1 MRIKDNKVI
10 SETPFLKFNNT
21 EYEDNLGNTKHWV
34 WCQRPGG
41 VKAVVIV
48 AVVDRGF
55 VPPWTEIGYKR
66 NLGIVVIKEKRI
78 PLNDFE
84 YGFPAGLVNEGESPI
99 EAAKRELTE
108 ETGLKVRRVIKHSP
122 YIYSSAGMTDESV
135 SMVYVE
141 CEGDVSSEFL
151 ESSEDIEA
159 FVMSQRDVINL
170 LEDPNKKF
178 GAKAWIV
185 LDYFAR
191 NGDVI

>member
-48 AVVDRGF
+48 AVVDKGF
-55 VPPWTEIGYKR
+55 SPPWLGSGYSR
-66 NLGIVVIKEKRI
+66 NLGIIVIKEKRI

-84 YGFPAGLVNEGESPI
+84 YGFPAGLVNEGESPV

-108 ETGLKVRRVIKHSP
+108 ETGLKVKRVIKHSP

-141 CEGDVSSEFL
+141 CEGEVSKEFL
-151 ESSEDIEA
+151 EASEDIEA
-159 FVMSQRDVINL
+159 FIMSQQDVISL
-170 LEDPNKKF
+170 LQDPNKKF

-191 NGDVI
+191 NGDII